1 MADPKQTAPGVPLAP
16 LEDTSF
22 TGTVSKE
29 FTGPSM
35 RGQGIQPPPGSISGG
50 RLEPTSEE
58 IQREVLYGTGAG
70 TIEGAS
76 VLGGGVTGLRVG
88 TAIAPFTGPA
98 APFMPALGFAGGV
111 TAGYLLSKDADSLFP
126 AVARQDLIPYREGA
140 KTFGQSIGAA
150 PFAFG
155 IPAIQGGRVAQF
167 VTNLGEGARKY
178 PKTYLTT
185 ETVSGVSSGIAG
197 GTAVQYAPD
206 SPGTRLTAEVVAG
219 MFTPGR
225 LIGLGATAANDLY
238 NSVRSGSFRSN
249 VEQRQQQ
256 KAADILRGLF
266 AETNQDLPTIIRQLE
281 ANLPPDVKTTAAQ
294 KTGSAALAVLESTL
308 GRNNPRYAAEIKK
321 QGKDSLY
328 AYELLIEN
336 LNKVGSPE
344 ALRQAAIVRQK
355 LFTDLLDARLQ
366 ASEVAAASQISKI
379 SRDTPQARVE
389 IGRIVQSQTEQA
401 LRDARSYE
409 KALWTEAFRDTMRQT
424 KGGKVPT
431 YAARTTEPAS
441 LGYVGLDVGASM
453 TPERFNA
460 LPVSI
465 RSILGRIGI
474 TGDAINLFKE
484 GRRTQEFLD
493 TGIVPDKFLPQVM
506 SGKRRTGTFDEVDV
520 EDLIN
525 IRSDLLDFARNA
537 SSAGEVANA
546 GFYSKL
552 ADAALTDLNALRLPT
567 YDKARE
573 FSRTL
578 NDYFTRSFAGQV
590 AKTPT
595 RGAQPFSPEILVQRA
610 FSGGND
616 LATMRMADIEDAV
629 GMMRREYDA
638 AAKKFGAKS
647 PQALEL
653 EPYAKAADQAVD
665 SIQDAQTRVLRMA
678 AAKTIDP
685 ATGRLNTS
693 ALAKFVADNKQ
704 MLDRL
709 QITPDLENAARA
721 ENAFRALQTKTS
733 QIVKTANQ
741 QAAFAKIIKLG
752 PYERAVENPTLVIGD
767 ILNSKYPMKNFSGLV
782 RLAKNGGP
790 DAVAGLKT
798 SLFDYAF
805 IKAGGERGFSPAAYQ
820 KILFEPLSPGQPSI
834 YSMMR
839 SNDVMS
845 LTEGK
850 NLRRLLAPMERIEAA
865 MSNTQLMDEVVASGD
880 AITELALRSMGSKLG
895 QAVAGDN
902 NLIAMSAGS
911 KYMRNIFDKM
921 PTLAVR
927 SLLEE
932 STKDPQLMA
941 QLLTKGRTP
950 AEKYQMAR
958 NLHSY
963 LVAAGLNYASFDEQ
977 APQTPRPKSYFDVP
991 VPNFSAP
998 VTPRSSAPPPFQ
1010 SNANQMLRALPPAPK
1025 TRGVPG
1031 LSMSP
1036 EPGATPPTAAAGPQG
1051 APSTNSRA
1059 AFQQLFPMDTVAPL
1073 LNQPPAG

>member
-35 RGQGIQPPPGSISGG
+35 RGQGIQAPPSSISGG
-50 RLEPTSEE
+50 RLEPTPEE

-76 VLGGGVTGLRVG
+76 VMGGGVTGLRIG

-178 PKTYLTT
+178 PKSYLFG
-185 ETVSGVSSGIAG
+185 ETISGLSSGVAG
-197 GTAVQYAPD
+197 GTAVEYAPD
-206 SPGTRLTAEVVAG
+206 SPGTRLVSEIVAG
-219 MFTPGR
+219 VFSPGR
-225 LIGLGATAANDLY
+225 LIVNGTTALGEVGKRLVSGASEDARQTRAANQL
-238 NSVRSGSFRSN
+238 RTILTETG
-249 VEQRQQQ
+249 E
-256 KAADILRGLF
+256 DI
-266 AETNQDLPTIIRQLE
+266 PTLIKRLE
-281 ANLPPDVKTTAAQ
+281 ALVPADVTATAAQ
-294 KTGSAALAVLESTL
+294 KTGSATLGVLETTL
-308 GRNNPRYAAEIKK
+308 ARNNPKYAAAIRK
-321 QGKDSLY
+321 QGQDSIR
-328 AYELLIEN
+328 AYELIIQN
-336 LNKVGSPE
+336 LNSIGSPE
-344 ALRQAAIVRQK
+344 ALRQAAIMRQK
-355 LFTDLLDARLQ
+355 MFTDLLDTRLQ
-366 ASEVAAASQISKI
+366 AAEVDAAAQISKI

-389 IGRIVQSQTEQA
+389 VGRIVQSLTEQA

-409 KALWTEAFRDTMRQT
+409 KALWTEAFRNTMRQT

-431 YAARTTEPAS
+431 YAARTVEPGA

-460 LPVSI
+460 LPVAV

-474 TGDAINLFKE
+474 TGDAINVFKE

-506 SGKRRTGTFDEVDV
+506 KGKRQTGAFDEIDV

-552 ADAALTDLNALRLPT
+552 ADAALTDLNGMRMPA

-638 AAKKFGAKS
+638 AVQKFGAKS
-647 PQALEL
+647 QQALDL
-653 EPYAKAADQAVD
+653 EPFAKASDQAVD

-693 ALAKFVADNKQ
+693 RLAKFVADNKQ

-709 QITPDLENAARA
+709 QITPDLENATRA
-721 ENAFRALQTKTS
+721 ENAFRALQTQTS
-733 QIVKTANQ
+733 QVVKTVNQ
-741 QAAFAKIIKLG
+741 QAAFAKIMKLG

-767 ILNSKYPMKNFSGLV
+767 ILNSKNPVKNFAGLA
-782 RLAKNGGP
+782 RLAKSGGP
-790 DAVAGLKT
+790 DAVAGFKA

-805 IKAGGERGFSPAAYQ
+805 IKAGGERGFSPAAFQ
-820 KILFEPLSPGQPSI
+820 KAFFEPLSPGQPSL
-834 YSMMR
+834 YSVMR
-839 SNDVMS
+839 STDVMS

-850 NLRRLLAPMERIEAA
+850 NLRRLIAPMERIETA
-865 MSNTQLMDEVVASGD
+865 MRNNQLMDDVVQGGD
-880 AITELALRSMGSKLG
+880 AITELTLRVIGSRLG
-895 QAVAGDN
+895 SAVSSGGPGS
-902 NLIAMSAGS
+902 LIAASAGS
-911 KYMRNIFDKM
+911 KYMRSIFDKT
-921 PTLAVR
+921 PTLMVR
-927 SLLEE
+927 GIIEQA
-932 STKDPQLMA
+932 TQDPQLMA
-941 QLLTKGRTP
+941 ELLKRGQNAT
-950 AEKYQMAR
+950 EKFQIAR

-963 LVAAGLNYASFDEQ
+963 MTAAGLNYASFDEE
-977 APQTPRPKSYFDVP
+977 APQAPRPKSYFDVP

-1010 SNANQMLRALPPAPK
+1010 SNASQMLRKLPPAPK

-1031 LSMSP
+1031 LSMSQ
-1036 EPGATPPTAAAGPQG
+1036 ESEAMPPTAAAGPQG
-1051 APSTNSRA
+1051 APSTDSRA
-1059 AFQQLFPMDTVAPL
+1059 AFQQLFPMDAVAPL
-1073 LNQPPAG
+1073 LNQPPAA